1 MPSYTPEKGSAGSS
15 DEEDST
21 PRLLL
26 SSAKPSPRIVT
37 APAPT
42 PAKATPARAYISNRL
57 GRTPQK
63 QEQNLPP
70 FGGKGSPAKATI
82 NTKTDVRSIIS
93 DDLTS
98 TLSAWATQA
107 ERLYGDS
114 PPVAEVSVTV
124 VAATG
129 VSKLDRPYWL
139 VTVAGVT
146 DQTGTSTPLKEPV
159 MQAPVGAPS
168 WQAHPLTL
176 AVQDPTADVLLLLCE
191 AGGARHACVGR
202 GVVPLSELLP
212 LVPISCVQPGTLE
225 TWIDI
230 FPPAA
235 EYAEGSVQPFL
246 GAALD
251 DVEGTG
257 MARPAQKGRAL
268 VRVCLTAQQSLL
280 SAYLQKP
287 SFDAALGASGEARAS
302 RVQVPPERVQGA
314 AVRVRRLLGALLQ
327 PPACVRLIEK
337 RPLTSGIALCGM
349 AWWLCFEIS
358 GPVLP
363 WWLLAAWVLNGYSLR
378 VLHVLELPPPPWTP
392 VPIASEEGGGQR
404 AAVRGQNAAP
414 VTSSPP
420 TIASLRSPEEKLQRL
435 EEAVM
440 PLLMAVEEAASTIER
455 LISAFSFADPR
466 ASAFAL
472 GPAIGL
478 TALCWVGLLFLSLP
492 VAIMGGLPNFVFGST
507 IIYVLLTILNV
518 HRTEMLSQW
527 EGEDRGASVDR
538 RFGAGTASTAAQL
551 RFTMDSARSADSARD
566 GNPFNTERRTAL
578 ASWARSYFEWV
589 GHVWSR
595 IPDEPMREHR
605 AMAHAATQ
613 SSVQADKAKVFP
625 PCF

>member
-1 MPSYTPEKGSAGSS
+1 MPSYAGGIAEKPWSAGSS

-26 SSAKPSPRIVT
+26 NSAKPSPRIVT

-70 FGGKGSPAKATI
+70 FGGKGSPAKATMS
-82 NTKTDVRSIIS
+82 TKTDLRSVIS

-107 ERLYGDS
+107 ERVYGDS

-139 VTVAGVT
+139 VAVAGVT

-191 AGGARHACVGR
+191 ACGTRNACVGR
-202 GVVPLSELLP
+202 VVVPLSELLP
-212 LVPISCVQPGTLE
+212 LMPISCVQPGTFE

-235 EYAEGSVQPFL
+235 EYAEGNVQPFL

-268 VRVCLTAQQSLL
+268 VRVCLTAHQSLL

-287 SFDAALGASGEARAS
+287 SFDVAIGASGEARAS
-302 RVQVPPERVQGA
+302 RVQVPPERVRGA

-358 GPVLP
+358 APMLP

-378 VLHVLELPPPPWTP
+378 VLQVLELPPPPWTP
-392 VPIASEEGGGQR
+392 VPIASEEGGLR
-404 AAVRGQNAAP
+404 AAVRGQNAAAA
-414 VTSSPP
+414 V
-420 TIASLRSPEEKLQRL
+420 TIASQRSTEEKLERL
-435 EEAVM
+435 EDAVL

-472 GPAIGL
+472 GPAIVL

-492 VAIMGGLPNFVFGST
+492 VAIMGGLPNFVFGLT

-527 EGEDRGASVDR
+527 EGEDRSASVDR

-551 RFTMDSARSADSARD
+551 RFTMDSARSGDSARD

-595 IPDEPMREHR
+595 IPDEPIREHR
-605 AMAHAATQ
+605 AIAHAATQ

>member
-1 MPSYTPEKGSAGSS
+1 MPSACRREKNVA
-15 DEEDST
+15 
-21 PRLLL
+21 LL
-26 SSAKPSPRIVT
+26 T

-70 FGGKGSPAKATI
+70 FGGKGSPAKATMS
-82 NTKTDVRSIIS
+82 TKTDLRSVIS

-107 ERLYGDS
+107 ERVYGDS

-139 VTVAGVT
+139 VAVAGVT

-191 AGGARHACVGR
+191 ACGTRNACVGR
-202 GVVPLSELLP
+202 VVVPLSELLP
-212 LVPISCVQPGTLE
+212 LMPISCVQPGTFE

-235 EYAEGSVQPFL
+235 EYAEGNVQPFL

-268 VRVCLTAQQSLL
+268 VRVCLTAHQSLL

-287 SFDAALGASGEARAS
+287 SFDVAIGASGEARAS
-302 RVQVPPERVQGA
+302 RVQVPPERVRGA

-358 GPVLP
+358 APMLP

-378 VLHVLELPPPPWTP
+378 VLQVLELPPPPWTP
-392 VPIASEEGGGQR
+392 VPIASEEGGLR
-404 AAVRGQNAAP
+404 AAVRGQNAAAA
-414 VTSSPP
+414 V
-420 TIASLRSPEEKLQRL
+420 TIASQRSTEEKLERL
-435 EEAVM
+435 EDAVL

-472 GPAIGL
+472 GPAIVL

-492 VAIMGGLPNFVFGST
+492 VAIMGGLPNFVFGLT

-527 EGEDRGASVDR
+527 EGEDRSASVDR

-551 RFTMDSARSADSARD
+551 RFTMDSARSGDSARD

-595 IPDEPMREHR
+595 IPDEPIREHR
-605 AMAHAATQ
+605 AIAHAATQ

>member
-1 MPSYTPEKGSAGSS
+1 
-15 DEEDST
+15 
-21 PRLLL
+21 
-26 SSAKPSPRIVT
+26 
-37 APAPT
+37 
-42 PAKATPARAYISNRL
+42 
-57 GRTPQK
+57 
-63 QEQNLPP
+63 
-70 FGGKGSPAKATI
+70 
-82 NTKTDVRSIIS
+82 
-93 DDLTS
+93 
-98 TLSAWATQA
+98 
-107 ERLYGDS
+107 
-114 PPVAEVSVTV
+114 
-124 VAATG
+124 
-129 VSKLDRPYWL
+129 
-139 VTVAGVT
+139 
-146 DQTGTSTPLKEPV
+146 

-191 AGGARHACVGR
+191 ACGTRNACVGR
-202 GVVPLSELLP
+202 VVVPLSELLP
-212 LVPISCVQPGTLE
+212 LMPISCVQPGTFE

-235 EYAEGSVQPFL
+235 EYAEGNVQPFL

-268 VRVCLTAQQSLL
+268 VRVCLTAHQSLL

-287 SFDAALGASGEARAS
+287 SFDVAIGASGEARAS
-302 RVQVPPERVQGA
+302 RVQVPPERVRGA

-358 GPVLP
+358 APMLP

-378 VLHVLELPPPPWTP
+378 VLQVLELPPPPWTP
-392 VPIASEEGGGQR
+392 VPIASEEGGLR
-404 AAVRGQNAAP
+404 AAVRGQNAAAA
-414 VTSSPP
+414 V
-420 TIASLRSPEEKLQRL
+420 TIASQRSTEEKLERL
-435 EEAVM
+435 EDAVL

-472 GPAIGL
+472 GPAIVL

-492 VAIMGGLPNFVFGST
+492 VAIMGGLPNFVFGLT

-527 EGEDRGASVDR
+527 EGEDRSASVDR

-551 RFTMDSARSADSARD
+551 RFTMDSARSGDSARD

-595 IPDEPMREHR
+595 IPDEPIREHR
-605 AMAHAATQ
+605 AIAHAATQ

>member
-1 MPSYTPEKGSAGSS
+1 MS
-15 DEEDST
+15 
-21 PRLLL
+21 
-26 SSAKPSPRIVT
+26 
-37 APAPT
+37 
-42 PAKATPARAYISNRL
+42 
-57 GRTPQK
+57 
-63 QEQNLPP
+63 
-70 FGGKGSPAKATI
+70 
-82 NTKTDVRSIIS
+82 TKTDLRSVIS

-107 ERLYGDS
+107 ERVYGDS

-139 VTVAGVT
+139 VAVAGVT

-191 AGGARHACVGR
+191 ACGTRNACVGR
-202 GVVPLSELLP
+202 VVVPLSELLP
-212 LVPISCVQPGTLE
+212 LMPISCVQPGTFE

-235 EYAEGSVQPFL
+235 EYAEGNVQPFL

-268 VRVCLTAQQSLL
+268 VRVCLTAHQSLL

-287 SFDAALGASGEARAS
+287 SFDVAIGASGEARAS
-302 RVQVPPERVQGA
+302 RVQVPPERVRGA

-358 GPVLP
+358 APMLP

-378 VLHVLELPPPPWTP
+378 VLQVLELPPPPWTP
-392 VPIASEEGGGQR
+392 VPIASEEGGLR
-404 AAVRGQNAAP
+404 AAVRGQNAAAA
-414 VTSSPP
+414 V
-420 TIASLRSPEEKLQRL
+420 TIASQRSTEEKLERL
-435 EEAVM
+435 EDAVL

-472 GPAIGL
+472 GPAIVL

-492 VAIMGGLPNFVFGST
+492 VAIMGGLPNFVFGLT

-527 EGEDRGASVDR
+527 EGEDRSASVDR

-551 RFTMDSARSADSARD
+551 RFTMDSARSGDSARD

-595 IPDEPMREHR
+595 IPDEPIREHR
-605 AMAHAATQ
+605 AIAHAATQ

>member
-1 MPSYTPEKGSAGSS
+1 MS
-15 DEEDST
+15 
-21 PRLLL
+21 
-26 SSAKPSPRIVT
+26 
-37 APAPT
+37 
-42 PAKATPARAYISNRL
+42 
-57 GRTPQK
+57 
-63 QEQNLPP
+63 
-70 FGGKGSPAKATI
+70 
-82 NTKTDVRSIIS
+82 TKTDLRSVIS

-107 ERLYGDS
+107 ERVYGDS

-139 VTVAGVT
+139 VAVAGVT

-191 AGGARHACVGR
+191 ACGTRNACVGR
-202 GVVPLSELLP
+202 VVVPLSELLP
-212 LVPISCVQPGTLE
+212 LMPISCVQPGTFE

-235 EYAEGSVQPFL
+235 EYAEGNVQPFL

-268 VRVCLTAQQSLL
+268 VRVCLTAHQSLL

-287 SFDAALGASGEARAS
+287 SFDAAIGASGEARAS
-302 RVQVPPERVQGA
+302 RVQVPPERVRGA

-358 GPVLP
+358 APMLP

-378 VLHVLELPPPPWTP
+378 VLQVLELPPPPWTP
-392 VPIASEEGGGQR
+392 VPIASEEGGLR
-404 AAVRGQNAAP
+404 AAVRGQNAAAA
-414 VTSSPP
+414 V
-420 TIASLRSPEEKLQRL
+420 TIASQRSTEEKLERL
-435 EEAVM
+435 EDAVL

-472 GPAIGL
+472 GPAIVL

-492 VAIMGGLPNFVFGST
+492 VAIMGGLPNFVFGLT

-527 EGEDRGASVDR
+527 EGEDRSASVDR

-551 RFTMDSARSADSARD
+551 RFTMDSARSGDSARD

-595 IPDEPMREHR
+595 IPDEPIREHR
-605 AMAHAATQ
+605 AIAHAATQ

>member
-1 MPSYTPEKGSAGSS
+1 MS
-15 DEEDST
+15 
-21 PRLLL
+21 
-26 SSAKPSPRIVT
+26 
-37 APAPT
+37 
-42 PAKATPARAYISNRL
+42 
-57 GRTPQK
+57 
-63 QEQNLPP
+63 
-70 FGGKGSPAKATI
+70 
-82 NTKTDVRSIIS
+82 TKTDLRSVIS

-107 ERLYGDS
+107 ERVYGDS

-139 VTVAGVT
+139 VAVAGVT

-191 AGGARHACVGR
+191 ACGTRNACVGR
-202 GVVPLSELLP
+202 VVVPLSELLP
-212 LVPISCVQPGTLE
+212 LMPISCVQPGTFE

-235 EYAEGSVQPFL
+235 EYAEGNVQPFL

-268 VRVCLTAQQSLL
+268 VRVCLTAHQSLL

-287 SFDAALGASGEARAS
+287 SFDVAIGASGEARAS
-302 RVQVPPERVQGA
+302 RVQVPPERVRGA

-358 GPVLP
+358 APMLP

-378 VLHVLELPPPPWTP
+378 VLQVLELPPPPWTP
-392 VPIASEEGGGQR
+392 VPIAREEGGLR
-404 AAVRGQNAAP
+404 AAVRGQNAAAA
-414 VTSSPP
+414 V
-420 TIASLRSPEEKLQRL
+420 TIASQRSTEEKLERL
-435 EEAVM
+435 EDAVL

-472 GPAIGL
+472 GPAIVL

-492 VAIMGGLPNFVFGST
+492 VAIMGGLPNFVFGLT

-527 EGEDRGASVDR
+527 EGEDRSASVDR

-551 RFTMDSARSADSARD
+551 RFTMDSARSGDSARD

-595 IPDEPMREHR
+595 IPDEPIREHR
-605 AMAHAATQ
+605 AIAHAATQ

>member
-1 MPSYTPEKGSAGSS
+1 MS
-15 DEEDST
+15 
-21 PRLLL
+21 
-26 SSAKPSPRIVT
+26 
-37 APAPT
+37 
-42 PAKATPARAYISNRL
+42 
-57 GRTPQK
+57 
-63 QEQNLPP
+63 
-70 FGGKGSPAKATI
+70 
-82 NTKTDVRSIIS
+82 TKTDLRSVIS

-107 ERLYGDS
+107 ERVYGDS

-146 DQTGTSTPLKEPV
+146 DQTGTSTPLKEPI

-191 AGGARHACVGR
+191 ACGTRNACVGR
-202 GVVPLSELLP
+202 VVVPLSELLP
-212 LVPISCVQPGTLE
+212 LVPISCVQPGTFE

-235 EYAEGSVQPFL
+235 EYAEGNVQPFL

-268 VRVCLTAQQSLL
+268 VRVCLTAHQSLL

-287 SFDAALGASGEARAS
+287 SFDVAIGASGEARAS
-302 RVQVPPERVQGA
+302 RVQVPPERVRGA

-358 GPVLP
+358 APMLP

-378 VLHVLELPPPPWTP
+378 VLQVLELPPPPWTP
-392 VPIASEEGGGQR
+392 VPIASEEGGLR
-404 AAVRGQNAAP
+404 AAVRGQNAAAA
-414 VTSSPP
+414 V
-420 TIASLRSPEEKLQRL
+420 TIASQRSTEEKLERL
-435 EEAVM
+435 EDAVL

-472 GPAIGL
+472 GPAIVL

-492 VAIMGGLPNFVFGST
+492 VAIMGGLPNFVFGLT

-527 EGEDRGASVDR
+527 EGEDRSASVDR

-551 RFTMDSARSADSARD
+551 RFTMDSARSGDSARD

-595 IPDEPMREHR
+595 IPDEPIREHR
-605 AMAHAATQ
+605 AIAHAATQ

>member
-1 MPSYTPEKGSAGSS
+1 MS
-15 DEEDST
+15 
-21 PRLLL
+21 
-26 SSAKPSPRIVT
+26 
-37 APAPT
+37 
-42 PAKATPARAYISNRL
+42 
-57 GRTPQK
+57 
-63 QEQNLPP
+63 
-70 FGGKGSPAKATI
+70 
-82 NTKTDVRSIIS
+82 TKTDLRSVIS

-107 ERLYGDS
+107 ERVYGDS

-129 VSKLDRPYWL
+129 MSKLDRPYWL
-139 VTVAGVT
+139 VAVAGVT

-191 AGGARHACVGR
+191 ACGTRNACVGR
-202 GVVPLSELLP
+202 VVVPLSELLP
-212 LVPISCVQPGTLE
+212 LVPISCVQPGTFE

-235 EYAEGSVQPFL
+235 EYAEGNVQPFL

-268 VRVCLTAQQSLL
+268 VRVCLTAHQSLL

-287 SFDAALGASGEARAS
+287 SFDAAIGASGEARAS
-302 RVQVPPERVQGA
+302 RVQVPPERVRGA

-358 GPVLP
+358 APMLP

-378 VLHVLELPPPPWTP
+378 VLQVLELPPPPWTP
-392 VPIASEEGGGQR
+392 VPIASEEGGLR
-404 AAVRGQNAAP
+404 AAVRGQNAAAA
-414 VTSSPP
+414 V
-420 TIASLRSPEEKLQRL
+420 TIASQRSTEEKLERL
-435 EEAVM
+435 EDAVL

-472 GPAIGL
+472 GPAIVL

-492 VAIMGGLPNFVFGST
+492 VAIMGGLPNFVFGLT

-527 EGEDRGASVDR
+527 EGEDRSASVDR

-551 RFTMDSARSADSARD
+551 RFTMDSARSGDSARD

-595 IPDEPMREHR
+595 IPDEPIREHR
-605 AMAHAATQ
+605 AIAHAATQ

>member
-1 MPSYTPEKGSAGSS
+1 MPSYTPEKPWSAGSS

-26 SSAKPSPRIVT
+26 NSAKPSPRIVT

-70 FGGKGSPAKATI
+70 FGGKGSPAKATMS
-82 NTKTDVRSIIS
+82 TKTDLRSVIS

-107 ERLYGDS
+107 ERVYGDS

-139 VTVAGVT
+139 VAVAGVT

-191 AGGARHACVGR
+191 ACGTRNACVGR
-202 GVVPLSELLP
+202 VVVPLSELLP
-212 LVPISCVQPGTLE
+212 LMPISCVQPGTFE

-235 EYAEGSVQPFL
+235 EYAEGNVQPFL

-268 VRVCLTAQQSLL
+268 VRVCLTAHQSLL

-287 SFDAALGASGEARAS
+287 SFDAAIGASGEARAS
-302 RVQVPPERVQGA
+302 RVQVPPERVRGA

-358 GPVLP
+358 APMLP

-378 VLHVLELPPPPWTP
+378 VLQVLELPPPPWTP
-392 VPIASEEGGGQR
+392 VPIASEEGGLR
-404 AAVRGQNAAP
+404 AAVRGQNAAAA
-414 VTSSPP
+414 V
-420 TIASLRSPEEKLQRL
+420 TIASQRSTEEKLERL
-435 EEAVM
+435 EDAVL

-472 GPAIGL
+472 GPAIVL

-492 VAIMGGLPNFVFGST
+492 VAIMGGLPNFVFGLT

-527 EGEDRGASVDR
+527 EGEDRSASVDR

-551 RFTMDSARSADSARD
+551 RFTMDSARSGDSARD

-595 IPDEPMREHR
+595 IPDEPIREHR
-605 AMAHAATQ
+605 AIAHAATQ

>member
-1 MPSYTPEKGSAGSS
+1 MPSYTPEKPWSAGSS

-26 SSAKPSPRIVT
+26 NSAKPSPRIVT

-70 FGGKGSPAKATI
+70 FGGKGSPAKATMS
-82 NTKTDVRSIIS
+82 TKTDLRSVIS

-107 ERLYGDS
+107 ERVYGDS

-139 VTVAGVT
+139 VAVAGVT
-146 DQTGTSTPLKEPV
+146 DQTGTSTPLKEPL

-191 AGGARHACVGR
+191 ACGTRNACVGR
-202 GVVPLSELLP
+202 VVVPLSELLP
-212 LVPISCVQPGTLE
+212 LMPISCVQPGTFE

-235 EYAEGSVQPFL
+235 EYAEGNVQPFL

-268 VRVCLTAQQSLL
+268 VRVCLTAHQSLL

-287 SFDAALGASGEARAS
+287 SFDVAIGASGEARAS
-302 RVQVPPERVQGA
+302 RVQVPPERVRGA

-358 GPVLP
+358 APMLP

-378 VLHVLELPPPPWTP
+378 VLQVLELPPPPWTP
-392 VPIASEEGGGQR
+392 VPIASEEGGLR
-404 AAVRGQNAAP
+404 AAVRGQNAAAA
-414 VTSSPP
+414 V
-420 TIASLRSPEEKLQRL
+420 TIASQRSTEEKLERL
-435 EEAVM
+435 EDAVL

-472 GPAIGL
+472 GPAIVL

-492 VAIMGGLPNFVFGST
+492 VAIMGGLPNFVFGLT

-527 EGEDRGASVDR
+527 EGEDRSASVDR

-551 RFTMDSARSADSARD
+551 RFTMDSARSGDSARD

-595 IPDEPMREHR
+595 IPDEPIREHR
-605 AMAHAATQ
+605 AIAHAATQ

>member
-1 MPSYTPEKGSAGSS
+1 MPSYAGGIAEKPWSAGSS

-26 SSAKPSPRIVT
+26 NSAKPSPRIVT

-70 FGGKGSPAKATI
+70 FGGKGSPAKATMS
-82 NTKTDVRSIIS
+82 TKTDLRSVIS

-107 ERLYGDS
+107 ERVYGDS

-139 VTVAGVT
+139 VAVAGVT

-191 AGGARHACVGR
+191 ACGTRNACVGR
-202 GVVPLSELLP
+202 VVVPLSELLP
-212 LVPISCVQPGTLE
+212 LVPISCVQPGTFE

-235 EYAEGSVQPFL
+235 EYAEGNVQPFL

-268 VRVCLTAQQSLL
+268 VRVCLTAHQSLL

-287 SFDAALGASGEARAS
+287 SFDVAIGASGEARAS
-302 RVQVPPERVQGA
+302 RVQVPPERVRGA

-358 GPVLP
+358 APMLP

-378 VLHVLELPPPPWTP
+378 VLQVLELPPPPWTP
-392 VPIASEEGGGQR
+392 VPIASEEGGLR
-404 AAVRGQNAAP
+404 AAVRGQNAAAA
-414 VTSSPP
+414 V
-420 TIASLRSPEEKLQRL
+420 TIASQRSTEEKLERL
-435 EEAVM
+435 EDAVL

-472 GPAIGL
+472 GPAIVL

-492 VAIMGGLPNFVFGST
+492 VAIMGGLPNFVFGLT

-527 EGEDRGASVDR
+527 EGEDRSASVDR

-551 RFTMDSARSADSARD
+551 RFTMDSARSGDSARD

-595 IPDEPMREHR
+595 IPDEPIREHR
-605 AMAHAATQ
+605 AIAHAATQ

>member
-1 MPSYTPEKGSAGSS
+1 MPSYTPEKPWSAGSS

-26 SSAKPSPRIVT
+26 NSAKPSPRIVT

-70 FGGKGSPAKATI
+70 FGGKGSPAKATMS
-82 NTKTDVRSIIS
+82 TKTDLRSVIS

-107 ERLYGDS
+107 ERVYGDS

-139 VTVAGVT
+139 VAVAGVT

-191 AGGARHACVGR
+191 ACGTRNACVGR
-202 GVVPLSELLP
+202 VVVPLSELLP
-212 LVPISCVQPGTLE
+212 LMPISCVQPGTFE

-235 EYAEGSVQPFL
+235 EYAEGNVQPFL

-268 VRVCLTAQQSLL
+268 VRVCLTAHQSLL

-287 SFDAALGASGEARAS
+287 SFDVAIGASGEARAS
-302 RVQVPPERVQGA
+302 RVQVPPERVRGA

-358 GPVLP
+358 APMLP

-378 VLHVLELPPPPWTP
+378 VLQVLELPPPPWTP
-392 VPIASEEGGGQR
+392 VPIASEEGGLR
-404 AAVRGQNAAP
+404 AAVRGQNAAAA
-414 VTSSPP
+414 V
-420 TIASLRSPEEKLQRL
+420 TIASQRSTEEKLERL
-435 EEAVM
+435 EDAVL

-472 GPAIGL
+472 GPAIVL

-492 VAIMGGLPNFVFGST
+492 VAIMGGLPNFVFGLT

-527 EGEDRGASVDR
+527 EGEDRSASVDR

-551 RFTMDSARSADSARD
+551 RFTMDSARSGDSARD

-595 IPDEPMREHR
+595 IPDEPIREHR
-605 AMAHAATQ
+605 AIAHAATQ

>member
-1 MPSYTPEKGSAGSS
+1 MS
-15 DEEDST
+15 
-21 PRLLL
+21 
-26 SSAKPSPRIVT
+26 
-37 APAPT
+37 
-42 PAKATPARAYISNRL
+42 
-57 GRTPQK
+57 
-63 QEQNLPP
+63 
-70 FGGKGSPAKATI
+70 
-82 NTKTDVRSIIS
+82 TKTDLRSVIS

-107 ERLYGDS
+107 ERVYGDS

-139 VTVAGVT
+139 VAVAGVT

-191 AGGARHACVGR
+191 ACGTRNACVGR
-202 GVVPLSELLP
+202 VVVPLSELLP
-212 LVPISCVQPGTLE
+212 LMPISCVQPGTFE

-235 EYAEGSVQPFL
+235 EYAEGNVQPFL

-268 VRVCLTAQQSLL
+268 VRVCLTAHQSLL

-287 SFDAALGASGEARAS
+287 SFDVAIGASGEARAS
-302 RVQVPPERVQGA
+302 RVQVPPERVRGA
-314 AVRVRRLLGALLQ
+314 AVRVRRLLGALLP
-327 PPACVRLIEK
+327 PPACGRLIEK

-358 GPVLP
+358 APMLP

-378 VLHVLELPPPPWTP
+378 VLQVLELPPPPWTP
-392 VPIASEEGGGQR
+392 VPIASEEGGLR
-404 AAVRGQNAAP
+404 AAVRGQNAAAA
-414 VTSSPP
+414 V
-420 TIASLRSPEEKLQRL
+420 TIASQRSTEEKLERL
-435 EEAVM
+435 EDAVL

-472 GPAIGL
+472 GPAIVL

-492 VAIMGGLPNFVFGST
+492 VAIMGGLPNFVFGLT

-527 EGEDRGASVDR
+527 EGEDRSASVDR

-551 RFTMDSARSADSARD
+551 RFTMDSARSGDSARD

-595 IPDEPMREHR
+595 IPDEPIREHR
-605 AMAHAATQ
+605 AIAHAATQ

>member
-1 MPSYTPEKGSAGSS
+1 MPSYTPEKPWSAGSS

-26 SSAKPSPRIVT
+26 NSAKPSPRIVT

-70 FGGKGSPAKATI
+70 FGGKGSPAKATMS
-82 NTKTDVRSIIS
+82 TKTDLRSVIS

-107 ERLYGDS
+107 ERVYGDS

-129 VSKLDRPYWL
+129 MSKLDRPYWL
-139 VTVAGVT
+139 VAVAGVT

-191 AGGARHACVGR
+191 ACGTRNACVGR
-202 GVVPLSELLP
+202 VVVPLSELLP
-212 LVPISCVQPGTLE
+212 LVPISCVQPGTFE

-235 EYAEGSVQPFL
+235 EYAEGNVQPFL

-268 VRVCLTAQQSLL
+268 VRVCLTAHQSLL

-287 SFDAALGASGEARAS
+287 SFDAAIGASGEARAS
-302 RVQVPPERVQGA
+302 RVQVPPERVRGA

-358 GPVLP
+358 APMLP

-378 VLHVLELPPPPWTP
+378 VLQVLELPPPPWTP
-392 VPIASEEGGGQR
+392 VPIASEEGGLR
-404 AAVRGQNAAP
+404 AAVRGQNAAAA
-414 VTSSPP
+414 V
-420 TIASLRSPEEKLQRL
+420 TIASQRSTEEKLERL
-435 EEAVM
+435 EDAVL

-472 GPAIGL
+472 GPAIVL

-492 VAIMGGLPNFVFGST
+492 VAIMGGLPNFVFGLT

-527 EGEDRGASVDR
+527 EGEDRSASVDR

-551 RFTMDSARSADSARD
+551 RFTMDSARSGDSARD

-595 IPDEPMREHR
+595 IPDEPIREHR
-605 AMAHAATQ
+605 AIAHAATQ

>member
-1 MPSYTPEKGSAGSS
+1 MS
-15 DEEDST
+15 
-21 PRLLL
+21 
-26 SSAKPSPRIVT
+26 
-37 APAPT
+37 
-42 PAKATPARAYISNRL
+42 
-57 GRTPQK
+57 
-63 QEQNLPP
+63 
-70 FGGKGSPAKATI
+70 
-82 NTKTDVRSIIS
+82 TKTDLRSVIS

-191 AGGARHACVGR
+191 ACGTRNACVGR
-202 GVVPLSELLP
+202 VVVPLSELLP
-212 LVPISCVQPGTLE
+212 LMPISCVQPGTFE

-235 EYAEGSVQPFL
+235 EYAEGNVQPFL

-268 VRVCLTAQQSLL
+268 VRVCLTAHQSLL

-287 SFDAALGASGEARAS
+287 SFDVAIGASGEARAS
-302 RVQVPPERVQGA
+302 RVQVPPERVRGA
-314 AVRVRRLLGALLQ
+314 AVRVRRLLGALLP

-358 GPVLP
+358 APMLP

-378 VLHVLELPPPPWTP
+378 VLQVLELPPPPWTP
-392 VPIASEEGGGQR
+392 VPIASEEGGLR
-404 AAVRGQNAAP
+404 AAVRGQNAAAA
-414 VTSSPP
+414 V
-420 TIASLRSPEEKLQRL
+420 TIASQRSTEEKLERL
-435 EEAVM
+435 EDAVL

-472 GPAIGL
+472 GPAIVL

-492 VAIMGGLPNFVFGST
+492 VAIMGGLPNFVFGLT

-551 RFTMDSARSADSARD
+551 RFTMDSARSGDSARD

-595 IPDEPMREHR
+595 IPDEPIREHR
-605 AMAHAATQ
+605 AIAHAATQ

>member
-1 MPSYTPEKGSAGSS
+1 MPSYAGGIAEKPWSAGSS

-26 SSAKPSPRIVT
+26 NSAKPSPRIVT

-70 FGGKGSPAKATI
+70 FGGKGSPAKATMS
-82 NTKTDVRSIIS
+82 TKTDLRSVIS

-107 ERLYGDS
+107 ERVYGDS

-139 VTVAGVT
+139 VAVAGVT

-191 AGGARHACVGR
+191 ACGTRNACVGR
-202 GVVPLSELLP
+202 VVVPLSELLP
-212 LVPISCVQPGTLE
+212 LMPISCVQPGTFE

-235 EYAEGSVQPFL
+235 EYAEGNVQPFL

-268 VRVCLTAQQSLL
+268 VRVCLTAHQSLL

-287 SFDAALGASGEARAS
+287 SFDAAIGASGEARAS
-302 RVQVPPERVQGA
+302 RVQVPPERVRGA

-358 GPVLP
+358 APMLP

-378 VLHVLELPPPPWTP
+378 VLQVLELPPPPWTP
-392 VPIASEEGGGQR
+392 VPIASEEGGLR
-404 AAVRGQNAAP
+404 AAVRGQNAAAA
-414 VTSSPP
+414 V
-420 TIASLRSPEEKLQRL
+420 TIASQRSTEEKLERL
-435 EEAVM
+435 EDAVL

-472 GPAIGL
+472 GPAIVL

-492 VAIMGGLPNFVFGST
+492 VAIMGGLPNFVFGLT

-527 EGEDRGASVDR
+527 EGEDRSASVDR

-551 RFTMDSARSADSARD
+551 RFTMDSARSGDSARD

-595 IPDEPMREHR
+595 IPDEPIREHR
-605 AMAHAATQ
+605 AIAHAATQ

>member
-1 MPSYTPEKGSAGSS
+1 MS
-15 DEEDST
+15 
-21 PRLLL
+21 
-26 SSAKPSPRIVT
+26 
-37 APAPT
+37 
-42 PAKATPARAYISNRL
+42 
-57 GRTPQK
+57 
-63 QEQNLPP
+63 
-70 FGGKGSPAKATI
+70 
-82 NTKTDVRSIIS
+82 TKTDLRSVIS

-107 ERLYGDS
+107 ERVYGDS

-139 VTVAGVT
+139 VAVAGVT

-191 AGGARHACVGR
+191 ACGTRNACVGR
-202 GVVPLSELLP
+202 VVVPLSELLP
-212 LVPISCVQPGTLE
+212 LVPISCVQPGTFE

-235 EYAEGSVQPFL
+235 EYAEGNVQPFL

-268 VRVCLTAQQSLL
+268 VRVCLTAHQSLL

-287 SFDAALGASGEARAS
+287 SFDAAIGASGEARAS
-302 RVQVPPERVQGA
+302 RVQVPPERVRGA

-358 GPVLP
+358 APMLP

-378 VLHVLELPPPPWTP
+378 VLQVLELPPPPWTP
-392 VPIASEEGGGQR
+392 VPIASEEGGLR
-404 AAVRGQNAAP
+404 AAVRGQNAAAA
-414 VTSSPP
+414 V
-420 TIASLRSPEEKLQRL
+420 TIASQRSTEEKLERL
-435 EEAVM
+435 EDAVL

-472 GPAIGL
+472 GPAIVL

-492 VAIMGGLPNFVFGST
+492 VAIMGGLPNFVFGLT

-527 EGEDRGASVDR
+527 EGEDRSASVDR

-551 RFTMDSARSADSARD
+551 RFTMDSARSGDSARD

-595 IPDEPMREHR
+595 IPDEPIREHR
-605 AMAHAATQ
+605 AIAHAATQ

>member
-1 MPSYTPEKGSAGSS
+1 MS
-15 DEEDST
+15 
-21 PRLLL
+21 
-26 SSAKPSPRIVT
+26 
-37 APAPT
+37 
-42 PAKATPARAYISNRL
+42 
-57 GRTPQK
+57 
-63 QEQNLPP
+63 
-70 FGGKGSPAKATI
+70 
-82 NTKTDVRSIIS
+82 TKTDLRSVIS

-107 ERLYGDS
+107 ERVYGDS

-146 DQTGTSTPLKEPV
+146 DQTGTSTPLKEPI

-191 AGGARHACVGR
+191 ACGTRNACVGR
-202 GVVPLSELLP
+202 VVVPLSELLP
-212 LVPISCVQPGTLE
+212 LVPISCVQPGTFE

-235 EYAEGSVQPFL
+235 EYAEGNVQPFL

-268 VRVCLTAQQSLL
+268 VRVCLTAHQSLL

-287 SFDAALGASGEARAS
+287 SFDVAIGASGEARAS
-302 RVQVPPERVQGA
+302 RVQVPPERVRGA

-358 GPVLP
+358 APMLP

-392 VPIASEEGGGQR
+392 VPIASEEGGLR
-404 AAVRGQNAAP
+404 AAVRGQNAAAA
-414 VTSSPP
+414 V
-420 TIASLRSPEEKLQRL
+420 TIASQRSTEEKLERL
-435 EEAVM
+435 EDAVL

-472 GPAIGL
+472 GPAIVL

-492 VAIMGGLPNFVFGST
+492 VAIMGGLPNFVFGLT

-527 EGEDRGASVDR
+527 EGEDRSASVDR

-551 RFTMDSARSADSARD
+551 RFTMDSARSGDSARD

-595 IPDEPMREHR
+595 IPDEPIREHR
-605 AMAHAATQ
+605 AIAHAATQ

>member
-1 MPSYTPEKGSAGSS
+1 MPSYAGGIAEKPWSAGSS

-26 SSAKPSPRIVT
+26 NSAKPSPRIVT

-70 FGGKGSPAKATI
+70 FGGKGSPAKATMS
-82 NTKTDVRSIIS
+82 TKTDLRSVIS

-107 ERLYGDS
+107 ERVYGDS

-129 VSKLDRPYWL
+129 MSKLDRPYWL
-139 VTVAGVT
+139 VAVAGVT

-191 AGGARHACVGR
+191 ACGTRNACVGR
-202 GVVPLSELLP
+202 VVVPLSELLP
-212 LVPISCVQPGTLE
+212 LMPISCVQPGTFE

-235 EYAEGSVQPFL
+235 EYAEGNVQPFL

-268 VRVCLTAQQSLL
+268 VRVCLTAHQSLL

-287 SFDAALGASGEARAS
+287 SFDVAIGASGEARAS
-302 RVQVPPERVQGA
+302 RVQVPPERVRGA

-358 GPVLP
+358 APMLP

-378 VLHVLELPPPPWTP
+378 VLQVLELPPPPWTP
-392 VPIASEEGGGQR
+392 VPIASEEGGLR
-404 AAVRGQNAAP
+404 AAVRGQNAAAA
-414 VTSSPP
+414 V
-420 TIASLRSPEEKLQRL
+420 TIASQRSTEEKLERL
-435 EEAVM
+435 EDAVL

-472 GPAIGL
+472 GPAIVL

-492 VAIMGGLPNFVFGST
+492 VAIMGGLPNFVFGLT

-527 EGEDRGASVDR
+527 EGEDRSASVDR

-551 RFTMDSARSADSARD
+551 RFTMDSARSGDSARD

-595 IPDEPMREHR
+595 IPDEPIREHR
-605 AMAHAATQ
+605 AIAHAATQ